1 VFALAHQT
9 SLPCPRSTGCSTTFR
24 PGRPNVTTAPQI
36 GVIECGCNST
46 TTAAGEAAPAPGRAT
61 SRHGAVAMCELAD
74 RLGDTLHRTARNG
87 VSVPVMLSIGDER
100 AQCLTGVF
108 VAGGCIHLRAG
119 VRW

>member
-1 VFALAHQT
+1 
-9 SLPCPRSTGCSTTFR
+9 
-24 PGRPNVTTAPQI
+24 
-36 GVIECGCNST
+36 
-46 TTAAGEAAPAPGRAT
+46 
-61 SRHGAVAMCELAD
+61 MCELAD
-74 RLGDTLHRTARNG
+74 RLGDTLHGTARNG